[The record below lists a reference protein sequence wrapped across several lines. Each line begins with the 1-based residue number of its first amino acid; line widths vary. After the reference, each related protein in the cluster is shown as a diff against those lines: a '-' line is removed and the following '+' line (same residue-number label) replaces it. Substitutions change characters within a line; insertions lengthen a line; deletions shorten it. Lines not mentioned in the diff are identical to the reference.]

1 MSFKENV
8 VSKVFVCPNPDT
20 WNQVYKD
27 LLKVWESAGR
37 KMAKPPIPLILGGW
51 WASSDL
57 QKHTRWNDT
66 VKWAQNNGCAE
77 LIPEL
82 NSDEKY
88 EVDEMTT
95 VVESYFDDLGEDDSE
110 TN

>member
-1 MSFKENV
+1 MGICRTENGKA
-8 VSKVFVCPNPDT
+8 SHSSDT
-20 WNQVYKD
+20 WRLV
-27 LLKVWESAGR
+27 
-37 KMAKPPIPLILGGW
+37 
-51 WASSDL
+51 ASSDL

-82 NSDEKY
+82 NSHEKY
-88 EVDEMTT
+88 EVDKMTT

-110 TN
+110 SN

>member
-1 MSFKENV
+1 
-8 VSKVFVCPNPDT
+8 
-20 WNQVYKD
+20 
-27 LLKVWESAGR
+27 
-37 KMAKPPIPLILGGW
+37 MAKPPIPLILGGW

-82 NSDEKY
+82 NSHEKY
-88 EVDEMTT
+88 EVDKMTT

-110 TN
+110 SN